1 MAGVGN
7 AAELAGVRA
16 AGILRQLCGRGAEL
30 GLGWPLCA

>member
-16 AGILRQLCGRGAEL
+16 AGMLRQMCRRGAKL
-30 GLGWPLCA
+30 GPGWP